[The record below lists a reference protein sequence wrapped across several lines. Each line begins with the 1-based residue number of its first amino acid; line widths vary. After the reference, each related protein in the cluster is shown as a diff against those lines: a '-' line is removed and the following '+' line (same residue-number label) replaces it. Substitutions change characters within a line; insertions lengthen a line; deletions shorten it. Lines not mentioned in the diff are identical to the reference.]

1 MVSDSG
7 ALNGK
12 DLDGFNSEWF
22 KYPEV
27 FQYCQFKNNL
37 DTQTSQIKRGK
48 DLFPLN
54 DTDPNRIRS
63 SAFNGKAEEE

>member
-1 MVSDSG
+1 MQKMVSDSG

-27 FQYCQFKNNL
+27 FQYCQFKN
-37 DTQTSQIKRGK
+37 D
-48 DLFPLN
+48 FELN
-54 DTDPNRIRS
+54 T
-63 SAFNGKAEEE
+63 